1 MFSLSYIFNS
11 TFYCIL
17 ERAHPPPFDPT
28 AIIKKLQTTKNK
40 GRKKKGA
47 LKFILNAV

>member
-28 AIIKKLQTTKNK
+28 AIIKTTNNK
-40 GRKKKGA
+40 KQGKKEKRR
-47 LKFILNAV
+47 IEIYT